1 MSGLFVTF
9 EGVEGAGKTTQL
21 KLTEAWLRSL
31 SYQVK
36 TTREPGGTELGTGIR
51 ALLLQG
57 GEVSDRAELLL
68 LMADRAHHVQ
78 TAIKPGLAQGFIILC
93 DRYYDS
99 TISYQGYG
107 RGMDLEQIA
116 QINRIATNGLQ
127 PNLTLWFD
135 LDVKVGLSRAKQ
147 VSGQPDRM
155 ERLDLEFH
163 QRVAEGFRELAEQE
177 RDRIVRID
185 ASQNPEQIQLQI
197 QSHIHTAIK
206 SFLNPVDHHEST
218 AL

>member
-9 EGVEGAGKTTQL
+9 EGGEGGGKTTQL

-31 SYQVK
+31 DYPVA
-36 TTREPGGTELGTGIR
+36 TTREPGGTELGQKIR

-68 LMADRAHHVQ
+68 LMADRAHHVETFIQ
-78 TAIKPGLAQGFIILC
+78 PHLDRGFIVLC

-99 TISYQGYG
+99 TIAYQGYG
-107 RGMDLEQIA
+107 RGMDLDAIA

-127 PNLTLWFD
+127 PDITLWLD
-135 LDVKVGLSRAKQ
+135 LEVSVGLARAKQ
-147 VSGQPDRM
+147 VSGNPDRM

-163 QRVAEGFRELAEQE
+163 QRVAGGFRELATRES
-177 RDRIVRID
+177 DRIVRID
-185 ASQNPEQIQLQI
+185 ASQTSEAVQTEIQTILKPYLNKN
-197 QSHIHTAIK
+197 IK
-206 SFLNPVDHHEST
+206 MFAGDRKIL
-218 AL
+218 

>member
-31 SYQVK
+31 SHPVK
-36 TTREPGGTELGTGIR
+36 TTREPGGTELGQDIR

-57 GEVSDRAELLL
+57 GDVSDRAELLL
-68 LMADRAHHVQ
+68 LMADRAHHVE
-78 TAIKPGLAQGFIILC
+78 TLIKPSLADGCIVLC

-107 RGMDLEQIA
+107 RGMDLDQIA
-116 QINRIATNGLQ
+116 VINRIATNGLQ
-127 PNLTLWFD
+127 PDVTLWFD
-135 LDVKVGLSRAKQ
+135 LDVKVGLDRAKQ
-147 VSGQPDRM
+147 VSGKPDRM

-163 QRVAEGFRELAEQE
+163 QRVARGFRELAAKE

-185 ASQNPEQIQLQI
+185 ASQSSDSVCAQIRTVLQPLLACFPE
-197 QSHIHTAIK
+197 
-206 SFLNPVDHHEST
+206 
-218 AL
+218 